1 MHPSSLQEFRMRGLW
16 RSACDAPAKHVTGY
30 DLILPASYLLLRI
43 GPPFPQVASWE

>member
-1 MHPSSLQEFRMRGLW
+1 MRGLW